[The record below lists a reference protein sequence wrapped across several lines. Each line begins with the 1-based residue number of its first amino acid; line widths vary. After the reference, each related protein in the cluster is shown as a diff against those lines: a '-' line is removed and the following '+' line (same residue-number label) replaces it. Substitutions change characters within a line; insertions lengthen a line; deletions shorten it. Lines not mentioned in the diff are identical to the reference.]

1 MYENQNQGY
10 ELAWDGV
17 IEKDAPDFI
26 LLREGD
32 YDFEITSFE
41 RQRHP
46 GSQSGK
52 LPPCPKAVI
61 TLRVE
66 GVDKDGN
73 PGVTSITHNLFLHSS
88 CEGLLSAFFT
98 GIGRKRKGERLVMDW
113 SNLIGTRGYAHI
125 GVREW
130 TGRDGE
136 PKFSNEVKR
145 FYPPEEAA
153 LRRAKMGVAPAM
165 NPVQNPNQRQSF
177 HVSGQAKPSF
187 TTLENADD
195 LPFGTLAEQ
204 QARPTQPTQG
214 RQMSFTPGNF

>member
-26 LLREGD
+26 LLKEGD
-32 YDFEITSFE
+32 YDFEITNFE
-41 RQRHP
+41 RQRHN
-46 GSQSGK
+46 GSQNGK

-73 PGVTSITHNLFLHSS
+73 PGVATITHNLFLHSS

-98 GIGRKRKGERLVMDW
+98 GIGRKRKGERLNMDW
-113 SNLIGTRGYAHI
+113 SNLIGVRGYAHI

-136 PKFSNEVKR
+136 TKYSNEVKR
-145 FYPPEEAA
+145 FYSPEDTA
-153 LRRAKMGVAPAM
+153 LMKAKAGI
-165 NPVQNPNQRQSF
+165 QSF
-177 HVSGQAKPSF
+177 HVSGQNSPAVPQWTKV
-187 TTLENADD
+187 DD
-195 LPFGTLAEQ
+195 ELPFDMAAGKP
-204 QARPTQPTQG
+204 QAQPQPQYK
-214 RQMSFTPGNF
+214 QMSFTPGNF

>member
-26 LLREGD
+26 LLRDGD
-32 YDFEITSFE
+32 YDFEITNFE
-41 RQRHP
+41 RQRHN
-46 GSQSGK
+46 GSQNGK

-73 PGVTSITHNLFLHSS
+73 PGVATITHNLFLHSS

-98 GIGRKRKGERLVMDW
+98 GIGRKRKGERLNMDW
-113 SNLIGTRGYAHI
+113 SNLIGVRGYAHI

-136 PKFSNEVKR
+136 TKYSNEVKR
-145 FYPPEEAA
+145 FYSPEDAA
-153 LRRAKMGVAPAM
+153 MMKAKNGVQPKK
-165 NPVQNPNQRQSF
+165 SF
-177 HVSGQAKPSF
+177 HVSAQAPKF
-187 TTLENADD
+187 ETVTDE

-204 QARPTQPTQG
+204 QAQPTQG

>member
-1 MYENQNQGY
+1 MYENQNQGF

-26 LLREGD
+26 LLKEGD
-32 YDFEITSFE
+32 YDFEITNFE

-73 PGVTSITHNLFLHSS
+73 PGVATITHNLFLHSS

-98 GIGRKRKGERLVMDW
+98 GIGRKRKGERLNMDW
-113 SNLIGTRGYAHI
+113 SNLIGVRGFAHI

-136 PKFSNEVKR
+136 TKYSNEVKR
-145 FYPPEEAA
+145 FYSPEDAA
-153 LRRAKMGVAPAM
+153 IIKAKNGVAPAQ
-165 NPVQNPNQRQSF
+165 NPVQPKQSF
-177 HVSGQAKPSF
+177 HVSGQQAPRF
-187 TTLENADD
+187 EQVTDE

-204 QARPTQPTQG
+204 QATQG
-214 RQMSFTPGNF
+214 RQMTFTPGNF

>member
-1 MYENQNQGY
+1 MYEQNQGY

-26 LLREGD
+26 LLRDGD
-32 YDFEITSFE
+32 YDFEITNFE

-46 GSQSGK
+46 GSNGGK

-88 CEGLLSAFFT
+88 CESMLSSFFA

-153 LRRAKMGVAPAM
+153 LRRAKNGVAPSQA
-165 NPVQNPNQRQSF
+165 PVQPKQSF
-177 HVSGQAKPSF
+177 HVSGQAQPSF

-204 QARPTQPTQG
+204 QAKPTQG

>member
-1 MYENQNQGY
+1 MYEQNQGY

-26 LLREGD
+26 LLRDGD
-32 YDFEITSFE
+32 YDFEITNFE
-41 RQRHP
+41 RQRHS
-46 GSQSGK
+46 GSNGGK

-73 PGVTSITHNLFLHSS
+73 PGVTNITHNLFLHSS
-88 CEGLLSAFFT
+88 CESMLSSFFA

-113 SNLIGTRGYAHI
+113 SNLIGVRGYAHI

-145 FYPPEEAA
+145 FWPPEEAA
-153 LRRAKMGVAPAM
+153 LRRAKNGVAPSQ
-165 NPVQNPNQRQSF
+165 NPVQRQSF
-177 HVSGQAKPSF
+177 HVSGQAQPTF

-204 QARPTQPTQG
+204 QAKPTQG

>member
-1 MYENQNQGY
+1 MYEQNQGY

-26 LLREGD
+26 LLRDGD
-32 YDFEITSFE
+32 YDFEITNFE
-41 RQRHP
+41 RQRHS
-46 GSQSGK
+46 GSNGGK

-73 PGVTSITHNLFLHSS
+73 PGVTNITHNLFLHSS
-88 CEGLLSAFFT
+88 CESMLSSFFA

-145 FYPPEEAA
+145 FWPPEEAA
-153 LRRAKMGVAPAM
+153 LRRAKNGVATTMSQAQ

-177 HVSGQAKPSF
+177 HVSGQAQPTF

-204 QARPTQPTQG
+204 QAKPTQG